1 MPTRVINMQTPLE
14 RLLHETPDCTF
25 FKNFGCACWP
35 NLRPYSKH
43 KLQFRSQK
51 YVFLGYSPLHK
62 GYKFL
67 HIPTNRVYISR
78 DVVFDENVF
87 PFSNLPSSQSSSST
101 SLPVAID
108 QFEDCT
114 HAPLLL
120 PNHGAD
126 TGRGARLEIHEESSS
141 PPPSPRSPV
150 QDDRMDEAP
159 SMQPHGTPAS
169 AREPGPE
176 DGSGPSVRISPRR
189 VSPGVSTG
197 APSARATDAL
207 AGSASHAHEP
217 GSASPVHAR
226 GEQPSH
232 VRSDSTRLTS
242 PVRPDPTSPMMDITS
257 PSTASG
263 KPGTITQSPRV
274 APPGAARAE
283 PQTSTT

>member
-1 MPTRVINMQTPLE
+1 MS
-14 RLLHETPDCTF
+14 F
-25 FKNFGCACWP
+25 
-35 NLRPYSKH
+35 
-43 KLQFRSQK
+43 
-51 YVFLGYSPLHK
+51 
-62 GYKFL
+62 
-67 HIPTNRVYISR
+67 
-78 DVVFDENVF
+78 
-87 PFSNLPSSQSSSST
+87 T
-101 SLPVAID
+101 SLRARVPHI
-108 QFEDCT
+108 
-114 HAPLLL
+114 LLITAGTWTSASQIISHMKCKKL
-120 PNHGAD
+120 NMKEPYKGNEHVHTASGSD

-274 APPGAARAE
+274 ERLGRSPKPAPPSRPLPLGPPPPPLVDATGQSPCGGRWRRVFF
-283 PQTSTT
+283 P